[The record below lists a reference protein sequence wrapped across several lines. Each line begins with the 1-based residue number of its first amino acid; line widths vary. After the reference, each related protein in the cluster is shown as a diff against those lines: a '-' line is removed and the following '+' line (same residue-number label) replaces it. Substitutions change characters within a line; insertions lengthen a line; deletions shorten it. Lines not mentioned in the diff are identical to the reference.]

1 MDERRFDS
9 LTRVLGAGM
18 NRRQVVRGLAA
29 GAGGGLLAALRAG
42 EVLGKKPKPLK
53 ACGKACV
60 MKGGVCCE
68 DGSCR
73 SGDGCCPEEKVCS
86 GGCLAADDCCPY
98 TERECPDGS
107 CAGQGSC
114 CPGIEFPCAADPK
127 GCCDVTNGEQCGAV
141 EGCCNTLVYALCDG
155 RCIDPWADAD
165 HCGHCET
172 VCDATEI
179 CERGQCVST
188 CPEGEASCD
197 SACVNSVCAGGT
209 FNPITCDC
217 DCPFG
222 SFECGNACC
231 SDDEVC
237 YDNRGMPGGKQFCCT
252 YGHAALDHC
261 CGATWNSCGD
271 CSLYCCANTAF
282 CCDDG
287 RCIASG
293 INTCNE

>member
-68 DGSCR
+68 DGSCPAP
-73 SGDGCCPEEKVCS
+73 GDGCCPEEKVCS

-127 GCCDVTNGEQCGAV
+127 GCC
-141 EGCCNTLVYALCDG
+141 NTLVYALCDG

-165 HCGHCET
+165 HCGHCDT
-172 VCDATEI
+172 VCDATENL
-179 CERGQCVST
+179 RRR
-188 CPEGEASCD
+188 AD
-197 SACVNSVCAGGT
+197 SASRPVRRVRPPATVPASIRSAPVGPLIPSPAIVTVRSGHSSAETPAARTMRFATTTAGCRGASNSVARTVMLPSITAAARRGT
-209 FNPITCDC
+209 
-217 DCPFG
+217 
-222 SFECGNACC
+222 
-231 SDDEVC
+231 
-237 YDNRGMPGGKQFCCT
+237 R
-252 YGHAALDHC
+252 AATAHC
-261 CGATWNSCGD
+261 IAR
-271 CSLYCCANTAF
+271 ANTAF